1 MKGKCAVV
9 TGGNRGIGRAIAVKL
24 AKEGASIIINYRSDE
39 EGALETLRL
48 IEELGGKAQIF
59 KADVSKTQE
68 ALNLINYSKEKFN
81 GIDIL
86 VNNAGITKDGL
97 ILRMKEEDFDKV
109 IEVNLK
115 GTFNCIK
122 HAVPV
127 MLKKKE
133 GVILNISSV
142 AGVMGN
148 VGQCNYSASKAGI
161 IGLTKSLAKEL
172 GGKNIRINAI
182 APGFINTDMTK
193 YLSDEVKENI
203 RKSTALKKFGEPEDI
218 AETAAFLCSKSG
230 GYITGQVISVDGGM
244 AI

>member
-1 MKGKCAVV
+1 M
-9 TGGNRGIGRAIAVKL
+9 
-24 AKEGASIIINYRSDE
+24 
-39 EGALETLRL
+39 
-48 IEELGGKAQIF
+48 
-59 KADVSKTQE
+59 
-68 ALNLINYSKEKFN
+68 NLINYSKEKFN

>member
-9 TGGNRGIGRAIAVKL
+9 TGGNRGIGRAIAMKF
-24 AKEGASIIINYRSDE
+24 AKEGVRLIINYRSDE

-48 IEELGGKAQIF
+48 IEEIGGKAEIF

-68 ALNLINYSKEKFN
+68 ALNLINYSNEKFN
-81 GIDIL
+81 GVDIL

-97 ILRMKEEDFDKV
+97 IIKMKEEEFDKV

-122 HAVPV
+122 HAVPI

-133 GVILNISSV
+133 GIILNISSV

-193 YLSDEVKENI
+193 VLSDEVKEAI

-218 AETAAFLCSKSG
+218 AETAAFLCSQCG
-230 GYITGQVISVDGGM
+230 RYITGQVISVDGGM
-244 AI
+244 SI